1 MGEKTL
7 LILETARNNSP
18 QFANVLIKR
27 GFDVELANSAEELI
41 ERLSDRSPQAVVIN
55 AASLRSSGKR
65 ICRLVRE
72 KNARLPLVVILPEG
86 QGADGYAADVHLNLP
101 LTARKLINRLQA
113 LVDEGG
119 EKVLQR
125 GPIRLNLET
134 NQVQSMG
141 KSARL
146 SPRLARLL
154 QVLMENAGQIVRRD
168 ELFRTVWE
176 TSYVGD
182 TRTLDVH
189 IFWLRKAIEINPRE
203 PRLLKTV
210 RGEGYRLDV

>member
-1 MGEKTL
+1 M
-7 LILETARNNSP
+7 ILETARNNSP
-18 QFANVLIKR
+18 QFANVLMKR
-27 GFDVELANSAEELI
+27 GFSVELAKSAEELI
-41 ERLSDRSPQAVVIN
+41 QRLSDRSPQVVVIN

-65 ICRLVRE
+65 ICRLVRA

-86 QGADGYAADVHLNLP
+86 QEADGYMADMHLTLP
-101 LTARKLINRLQA
+101 LTARKLINRLKT
-113 LVDEGG
+113 LIDEGG
-119 EKVLQR
+119 GKVLQR

-168 ELFRTVWE
+168 ELFCTVWE
-176 TSYVGD
+176 TPYAGD

-189 IFWLRKAIEINPRE
+189 IFWLRKAIEINPQE
-203 PRLLKTV
+203 PRLLRTV

>member
-1 MGEKTL
+1 MGEKRL

-18 QFANVLIKR
+18 QFANMLMKR
-27 GFDVELANSAEELI
+27 GFRVELARDGRELL
-41 ERLSDRSPQAVVIN
+41 ERLDHSPQAVVIN

-86 QGADGYAADVHLNLP
+86 RGADGYAADVHLNLP
-101 LTARKLINRLQA
+101 LTARKLINRLQV

-119 EKVLQR
+119 EKMLQR

>member
-1 MGEKTL
+1 MGERPL

-18 QFANVLIKR
+18 QFANMLMER
-27 GFDVELANSAEELI
+27 GFHVELARDGRELL
-41 ERLSDRSPQAVVIN
+41 ERLEYSPRAVVIN
-55 AASLRSSGKR
+55 VASLRSSGRR

-86 QGADGYAADVHLNLP
+86 QGADGYAADVYLNLP
-101 LTARKLINRLQA
+101 LTARKLINRLQV